1 MLFPIGMQNV
11 PVCPTLCV
19 QNSNFNRC
27 SIRWTSVWN
36 HNTRRKISRII
47 QKSYIHRIYTNYV
60 FVCRYANYSRTIK
73 LKKHWKIC
81 DHTFRSWKRQES
93 KEKKNNWYSVCTYVC
108 YYPWE
113 STTRD
118 SKNFL
123 ICWSSALLV
132 YSEWNNRKGVAV
144 RKMRMH
150 YPDAFSL
157 SSRGD
162 RRWWFG
168 G

>member
-1 MLFPIGMQNV
+1 MFDSANFCLKSQYDEKNRPYHTKIIDTPHFYQLRVFLALRQLFKN
-11 PVCPTLCV
+11 
-19 QNSNFNRC
+19 N
-27 SIRWTSVWN
+27 
-36 HNTRRKISRII
+36 
-47 QKSYIHRIYTNYV
+47 
-60 FVCRYANYSRTIK
+60 
-73 LKKHWKIC
+73 KKHWKIC

-93 KEKKNNWYSVCTYVC
+93 KEKENNWYSVCTYVC
-108 YYPWE
+108 HYPWE